1 MDLSAR
7 WRQVG
12 SPAILTRTTRQ
23 RGAGNRVDLSA
34 AASARA
40 PSPQTSPA
48 TPTRTTRRR
57 DAGRVELPRQAGAV
71 HPSAREPVPLAA
83 NEASSKP
90 RISLRHCAAQWV
102 LRTRGGGRP
111 GDAGVPSE
119 HKSALDRQSPLS
131 PAPLAHA
138 SQEVRGSSNATS
150 PSLPHTLEPRE
161 CTGTE
166 EERSE
171 AASRP
176 ALEGAA
182 DCAPLTAPDC
192 VTADRLPLAPLPVA
206 GAGLLH
212 DLAAAQ
218 VVTLAE
224 LSAAGV
230 VLLFVANFARPLV
243 YAHVNGFEVL
253 GAELPVPTARATP
266 MRLLEKWAELAF
278 SASALRLSPPPS

>member
-1 MDLSAR
+1 M
-7 WRQVG
+7 
-12 SPAILTRTTRQ
+12 
-23 RGAGNRVDLSA
+23 
-34 AASARA
+34 
-40 PSPQTSPA
+40 
-48 TPTRTTRRR
+48 
-57 DAGRVELPRQAGAV
+57 
-71 HPSAREPVPLAA
+71 
-83 NEASSKP
+83 
-90 RISLRHCAAQWV
+90 
-102 LRTRGGGRP
+102 
-111 GDAGVPSE
+111 PSE

-131 PAPLAHA
+131 PAPLART

-150 PSLPHTLEPRE
+150 PSLPHTLEHRGY
-161 CTGTE
+161 TGTE

-192 VTADRLPLAPLPVA
+192 VTADRLPLAPLPGA

-230 VLLFVANFARPLV
+230 VLLFVANFARPPSS
-243 YAHVNGFEVL
+243 AVNTYGLPSGSRTNEFSKCAPRERSFETTVH
-253 GAELPVPTARATP
+253 
-266 MRLLEKWAELAF
+266 
-278 SASALRLSPPPS
+278 